1 MEINKSEFVKSAV
14 MEKDFHLLEDQML
27 ESLRL

>member
-14 MEKDFHLLEDQML
+14 VEKDYPEFNNTVEF
-27 ESLRL
+27 SFI